1 MKSPVIDKSDRKH
14 RQGRVEALPWVYLL
28 TLAGF
33 AAVATVLISAGRKFN
48 VESVAIQKQIKT
60 LSEQQ
65 ILSER

>member
-1 MKSPVIDKSDRKH
+1 MKSPLIDKSDRK
-14 RQGRVEALPWVYLL
+14 RRKGRFEALPWVYLL

-33 AAVATVLISAGRKFN
+33 AVVATGLISAGRKFN